1 MGLFLHRIVELSSFF
16 HDFLHG
22 HLSQYIY
29 FIQLYK
35 YTPFHKRRPNIVGN
49 QH

>member
-22 HLSQYIY
+22 HLAQYIFLFSY
-29 FIQLYK
+29 I
-35 YTPFHKRRPNIVGN
+35 NILLFTKEGLIL
-49 QH
+49 